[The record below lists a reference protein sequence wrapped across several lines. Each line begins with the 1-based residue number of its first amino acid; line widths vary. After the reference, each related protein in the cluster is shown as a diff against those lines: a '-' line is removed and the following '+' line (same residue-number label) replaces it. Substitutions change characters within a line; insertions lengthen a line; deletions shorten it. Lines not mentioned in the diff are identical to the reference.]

1 MDTDYKSIKILA
13 DMANYTT
20 VINWVIEQCEQTK
33 LSTSAITKLQLAV
46 EEIFVNRASYAY
58 PPKEGDVEIS
68 YCLDKELNQI
78 EMNFTD
84 TGKPYNPLTEAKQPD
99 ITLSAEERPIGGLGL
114 FLVRNT
120 MDYVNYE
127 YSDGKNI
134 FTIKMNIDTT
144 KN

>member
-68 YCLDKELNQI
+68 Y
-78 EMNFTD
+78 
-84 TGKPYNPLTEAKQPD
+84 
-99 ITLSAEERPIGGLGL
+99 
-114 FLVRNT
+114 
-120 MDYVNYE
+120 
-127 YSDGKNI
+127 
-134 FTIKMNIDTT
+134 
-144 KN
+144 